1 LWVKS
6 IIFVTNLNA
15 LNSEYKQK
23 MSPTKKLKMELRNL
37 DIKIGDIPPKLT
49 DSTEINWADYVM
61 ADDSDAAEINL
72 GDLDLDTDELVTKA
86 SAKIKKEKVV
96 TSLVYIHTA
105 LSDLGYEMDN
115 HYPFFFTSIVYLS
128 DKELA
133 GFLYV
138 NVDGFHSNCMEES
151 ELQLIFSWDSVKDI
165 ELVEK
170 GESSIKITIVSEES
184 KLIIYEPYSKNMLV
198 LLSIYKYIWKNALKD
213 EIGINEIAF
222 HTQEEYLHWL
232 QEKN

>member
-1 LWVKS
+1 
-6 IIFVTNLNA
+6 
-15 LNSEYKQK
+15 
-23 MSPTKKLKMELRNL
+23 MELRNL

-72 GDLDLDTDELVTKA
+72 GDFDLDTDELVTKA

-165 ELVEK
+165 ELVEEN
-170 GESSIKITIVSEES
+170 ESSLRIKIISEES
-184 KLIIYEPYSKNMLV
+184 TLTIYEPYSKNMLV
-198 LLSIYKYIWKNALKD
+198 ILSIYENILEKVRKD
-213 EIGINEIAF
+213 EKGINVITFE
-222 HTQEEYLHWL
+222 TQDEYLNWL